1 MAGAC
6 APQDAEGDTYDIVI
20 VSGGSAGIATAAS
33 ILRRNP
39 GLSLAIV
46 EPSEAHYYQPGWTM
60 VGAGI
65 FNREFTRRAEA
76 RLIPEGANWI
86 KASASGFAPD
96 ENKVLLCDGRNLSY
110 RVLIACPRSEEHTS
124 ELQSLMRISYA
135 VLCLQNKKQQKTH

>member
-1 MAGAC
+1 
-6 APQDAEGDTYDIVI
+6 
-20 VSGGSAGIATAAS
+20 
-33 ILRRNP
+33 
-39 GLSLAIV
+39 
-46 EPSEAHYYQPGWTM
+46 M

-110 RVLIACPRSEEHTS
+110 RVLIACPGIKLDWDAIPGLRDTLGRNGVTS
-124 ELQSLMRISYA
+124 NYSYDLAPYTNRLVTELMRSDEQSVGTGCA
-135 VLCLQNKKQQKTH
+135 RQRCTRGARTNKQKRKSKNK

>member
-1 MAGAC
+1 
-6 APQDAEGDTYDIVI
+6 
-20 VSGGSAGIATAAS
+20 
-33 ILRRNP
+33 
-39 GLSLAIV
+39 
-46 EPSEAHYYQPGWTM
+46 M

-110 RVLIACPRSEEHTS
+110 RVLIACPGIKLDWDAIGFAGHAGAQRRHL
-124 ELQSLMRISYA
+124 ELQLRFRSLYPPPGNGVDRQS
-135 VLCLQNKKQQKTH
+135 VV

>member
-6 APQDAEGDTYDIVI
+6 APQDAEGETYDIVI
-20 VSGGSAGIATAAS
+20 VGGGSAGIATAAS

-65 FNREFTRRAEA
+65 FNLEFTRRAEA

-86 KASASGFAPD
+86 NASVSGVDPD
-96 ENKVLLCDGRNLSY
+96 ENKVLLCDGRNL
-110 RVLIACPRSEEHTS
+110 ISEEWRVGK
-124 ELQSLMRISYA
+124 E
-135 VLCLQNKKQQKTH
+135 